1 MRKILLSL
9 VVFIITLAL
18 VGPMGPSPSWATEP
32 SPTSQAAPDTQRFQP
47 ETPGQVIKKANEDA
61 ERYSKVPP
69 PGGKGSGAESKKSAP
84 QTEDKK

>member
-9 VVFIITLAL
+9 VVFIITVAL

-32 SPTSQAAPDTQRFQP
+32 TPPQPVPDTQRFQP
-47 ETPGQVIKKANEDA
+47 ETPGQLIKKANEDA

-84 QTEDKK
+84 KTEDKK

>member
-9 VVFIITLAL
+9 VVFIITVAL

-32 SPTSQAAPDTQRFQP
+32 TSPQAAPDTQRFKP
-47 ETPGQVIKKANEDA
+47 EPPGQAIKKANEDA

-84 QTEDKK
+84 QTEEKK